1 MAVLGGSA
9 ASETGSVLLHAFRSV
24 RSGKTLTAS
33 LRCEVCDMRKGLDDD
48 VLSERMSHR
57 DRGAFATLTS
67 RYWAAV
73 HRIAA
78 IEHIGPASC

>member
-1 MAVLGGSA
+1 
-9 ASETGSVLLHAFRSV
+9 
-24 RSGKTLTAS
+24 
-33 LRCEVCDMRKGLDDD
+33 MRKGLDDD